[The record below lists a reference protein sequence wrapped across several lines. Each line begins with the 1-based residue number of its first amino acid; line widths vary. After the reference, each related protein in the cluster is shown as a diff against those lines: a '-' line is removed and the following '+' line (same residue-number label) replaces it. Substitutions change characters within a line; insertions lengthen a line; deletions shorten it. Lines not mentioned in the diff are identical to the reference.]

1 MDLLTLILLSASAA
15 VVAAALWLWTPD
27 KRRAVLERDYLRSP
41 ADKLEVGGVL
51 LHVRDEGP
59 PAAPPV
65 ILLHGFGASLHS
77 WEPWVRALS
86 RDHRVISLDLPGSG
100 LSPPDPEGDYSDAR
114 VVRLLLALL
123 EQKGIARA
131 SVIGH
136 SIGGRIAWRLAAQHP
151 ERVEKLVLIAP
162 DGFASPGFDYGV
174 APKVPAMM
182 SLMRHILPK
191 PLLRANLVQSYGDPA
206 ALTRAN
212 LDRYH
217 DLMLAPGN
225 RRALLDRM
233 AQTVLTDPQPA
244 LERITAPV
252 LLLWGEK
259 DALIPFDNA
268 QDYLRH
274 LPEARLVSFPE
285 LGHVSQEEA
294 PEKTLP
300 PVAAFLST
308 PVPK

>member
-285 LGHVSQEEA
+285 LGHVPQEEA

>member
-1 MDLLTLILLSASAA
+1 MDLLTLILLSASTA
-15 VVAAALWLWTPD
+15 VVAAVLWLWTPD
-27 KRRAVLERDYLRSP
+27 KRRAVLERDYLRRP
-41 ADKLEVGGVL
+41 ADMLEVGGTT
-51 LHVRDEGP
+51 LHLRDEGP
-59 PAAPPV
+59 PTAPPV

-77 WEPWVRALS
+77 WKPWVRALS
-86 RDHRVISLDLPGSG
+86 RDHRVISLDLPGCG
-100 LSPPDPEGDYSDAR
+100 LSPPDPKGDYGDAR
-114 VVRLLLALL
+114 AVRLLLALL

-131 SVIGH
+131 SFIGH
-136 SIGGRIAWRLAAQHP
+136 SIGGRIAWRLAAEHP
-151 ERVEKLVLIAP
+151 ERVDKLVLIAP

-174 APKVPAMM
+174 APKVPAIM

-217 DLMLAPGN
+217 DLMLAPGS

-244 LERITAPV
+244 LERIAAPV

-274 LPEARLVSFPE
+274 LPDARLVSFPE
-285 LGHVSQEEA
+285 LGHVPQEEA
-294 PEKTLP
+294 PEETLP
-300 PVAAFLST
+300 PVAAVLST
-308 PVPK
+308 PRST

>member
-15 VVAAALWLWTPD
+15 AVAAALWLWTPD

-41 ADKLEVGGVL
+41 ADKLDVGGTT
-51 LHVRDEGP
+51 LHLRDEGP
-59 PAAPPV
+59 PTAPPV

-86 RDHRVISLDLPGSG
+86 RDHRVISLDLPGCG
-100 LSPPDPEGDYSDAR
+100 LSPPDPDGDYSDGR

-131 SVIGH
+131 SIIGH
-136 SIGGRIAWRLAAQHP
+136 SIGGRIAWRLAAEHP

-162 DGFASPGFDYGV
+162 DGFASPGFEYGV

-244 LERITAPV
+244 LERIAAPV

-274 LPEARLVSFPE
+274 LPDARLVSFPK
-285 LGHVSQEEA
+285 LGHLPQEEA
-294 PEKTLP
+294 PEETLP

-308 PVPK
+308 PQST